1 MFCNV
6 VDFFTGRA
14 LKGELGTQKAFQG
27 SFKVIPREPE
37 HLGTRMALGNLG
49 TQDTRERLPPQSF
62 HTYNDRIKT

>member
-37 HLGTRMALGNLG
+37 HSGTRMALGNLG
-49 TQDTRERLPPQSF
+49 IQDT
-62 HTYNDRIKT
+62 